1 MFHVAIKERTFREGG
16 REWSFRKKII
26 LLLMKSS
33 GHGSD
38 NFKVAGIDYSIN
50 KNYSGFHLQIVAKLL
65 NG

>member
-1 MFHVAIKERTFREGG
+1 
-16 REWSFRKKII
+16 
-26 LLLMKSS
+26 MKSS

-50 KNYSGFHLQIVAKLL
+50 KNYSAFHLQIVAKLL